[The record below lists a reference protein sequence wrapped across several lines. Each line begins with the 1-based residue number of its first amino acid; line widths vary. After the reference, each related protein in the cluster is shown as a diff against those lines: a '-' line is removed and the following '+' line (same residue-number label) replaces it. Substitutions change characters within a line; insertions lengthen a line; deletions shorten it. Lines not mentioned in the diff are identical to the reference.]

1 MRLNRRITKENH
13 MKIIG
18 ITGGIGTGKSTVLS
32 LLKQEYH
39 AYIVEADKL
48 AHELMLPGEAVYHRI
63 TDIFGTDILN
73 IDGTIDRNRLGAIVF
88 KDADSLRKLNE
99 VVHPAV
105 KQYILQD
112 METKKKEGNV
122 EYYVIEAVL
131 LIEDGYKTI
140 CDELWYIY
148 VEREE
153 RIKRLIAGRGGSREK
168 WEHVIGNQSSDD
180 YYRMNCDYVVD
191 NGSSFEHT
199 INIVKE
205 LLS

>member
-1 MRLNRRITKENH
+1 

-18 ITGGIGTGKSTVLS
+18 ITGGIGTGKSTVLN

-63 TDIFGTDILN
+63 TDIFGTDILST
-73 IDGTIDRNRLGAIVF
+73 DGTIDRNRLGAIVF
-88 KDADSLRKLNE
+88 KDADALRKLNE
-99 VVHPAV
+99 AVHPAV

-112 METKKKEGNV
+112 MEAKKKEGNV
-122 EYYVIEAVL
+122 EYYVIEAAL

-153 RIKRLIAGRGGSREK
+153 RIRRLIAGRGGSREK

>member
-1 MRLNRRITKENH
+1 MRLNRRLIKENH

-18 ITGGIGTGKSTVLS
+18 ITGGIGTGKSTVLN

-122 EYYVIEAVL
+122 EYYVIEAAL

>member
-1 MRLNRRITKENH
+1 

-18 ITGGIGTGKSTVLS
+18 ITGGIGTGKSTVLN
-32 LLKQEYH
+32 LLKQEYN
-39 AYIVEADKL
+39 AYIVEADRL
-48 AHELMLPGEAVYHRI
+48 AHELMLPGEAAYHQI
-63 TDIFGTDILN
+63 TDIFGTDILST
-73 IDGTIDRNRLGAIVF
+73 DGTIDRNRLGAIVF
-88 KDADSLRKLNE
+88 RDAEALRKLNA
-99 VVHPAV
+99 VIHPAV
-105 KQYILQD
+105 KQHILQD
-112 METKKKEGNV
+112 IEAKKKEGNAQ
-122 EYYVIEAVL
+122 YYVIEAAL

-148 VEREE
+148 TEREE
-153 RIKRLIAGRGGSREK
+153 RIRRLIAGRGGSREK

-191 NGSSFEHT
+191 NGRGFEYT

>member
-1 MRLNRRITKENH
+1 

-18 ITGGIGTGKSTVLS
+18 ITGGIGTGKSTVLNF
-32 LLKQEYH
+32 LKQEYN
-39 AYIVEADKL
+39 AYIVEADRL
-48 AHELMLPGEAVYHRI
+48 AHELMLPGEAAYRQI
-63 TDIFGTDILN
+63 TDIFGTAILST
-73 IDGTIDRNRLGAIVF
+73 DGTIDRNRLGTIVF
-88 KDADSLRKLNE
+88 GDAEALRKLNA
-99 VVHPAV
+99 VIHPAV

-112 METKKKEGNV
+112 IEARKKEGNV
-122 EYYVIEAVL
+122 KYYVIEAAL

-148 VEREE
+148 TEKEE
-153 RIKRLIAGRGGSREK
+153 RIRRLIAGRGGSREK

-180 YYRMNCDYVVD
+180 YYRTNCDYVID
-191 NGSSFEHT
+191 NGRGFEYT

>member
-1 MRLNRRITKENH
+1 MR
-13 MKIIG
+13 IIG
-18 ITGGIGTGKSTVLS
+18 ITGGIGTGKSTVLN
-32 LLKQEYH
+32 LLKQEYN
-39 AYIVEADKL
+39 AYIVEADRL
-48 AHELMLPGEAVYHRI
+48 AHELMLPGEAAYRQI
-63 TDIFGTDILN
+63 TDIFGADILCA
-73 IDGTIDRNRLGAIVF
+73 DGTIDRNRLGTIVF
-88 KDADSLRKLNE
+88 RDTDALRKLNA
-99 VVHPAV
+99 VIHPAV

-112 METKKKEGNV
+112 IEAKKKEGNV
-122 EYYVIEAVL
+122 KYYVIEAAL

-148 VEREE
+148 TEREE
-153 RIKRLIAGRGGSREK
+153 RIRRLIAGRGGSREK

-191 NGSSFEHT
+191 NGRDFEYT

>member
-122 EYYVIEAVL
+122 EYYVIEAAL

>member
-18 ITGGIGTGKSTVLS
+18 ITGGIGTGKSTVLN

-122 EYYVIEAVL
+122 EYYVIEAAL

-148 VEREE
+148 VEGEE
-153 RIKRLIAGRGGSREK
+153 RIKRLIAGRGGGREK

-191 NGSSFEHT
+191 NGGSFEHT